1 MKSVKILVF
10 AVLVSC
16 CCSSSLFAKEWKRVR
31 IAVEG
36 AYPPFS
42 YVQPDGEL
50 AGFDIDMARALCAAM
65 DVQCKLVMQDWDG
78 MIPGLLARKYDAIIA
93 SMSITEERKKKV
105 DFTNKYYQT
114 PAKFIAPKGAFVNF
128 SDESL
133 KGKIVGVQRETI
145 HDKYL
150 SARYGNDITI
160 KRYGNLDEGY
170 LDLVSGRLDLI
181 IADSAAL
188 YDGFLTKDA
197 GAGYEFVGPDLVDKK
212 WFGEGVGVVVRK
224 GEKELAEKFNQ
235 AIDALRASGEYTR
248 IQDKY
253 FNFNVYGE

>member
-1 MKSVKILVF
+1 MLV
-10 AVLVSC
+10 VC
-16 CCSSSLFAKEWKRVR
+16 CCGGAAAAKEWKKIRV
-31 IAVEG
+31 AVEG

-42 YVQPDGEL
+42 YVQPDGTL
-50 AGFDIDMARALCAAM
+50 AGFDIDMAKALCTAM
-65 DVQCKLVMQDWDG
+65 GVEFQLVQQDWDG

-93 SMSITEERKKKV
+93 SMSITDERRKKV

-114 PAKFIAPKGAFVNF
+114 PAKFIARKGAFLEF
-128 SDESL
+128 SDEVL
-133 KGKIVGVQRETI
+133 KGKTVGVQRETI

-150 SARYGNDITI
+150 SSRYGNDITI

-170 LDLVSGRLDLI
+170 LDLVAGRLDFLL
-181 IADSAAL
+181 ADSAAL
-188 YDGFLTKDA
+188 YDGFLTREA
-197 GAGYEFVGPDLVDKK
+197 GADYEFVGPDLIDKE

-224 GEKELAEKFNQ
+224 GEKKLAAMINQ
-235 AIDALRASGEYTR
+235 AIETIRANGEYKK

>member
-1 MKSVKILVF
+1 MKLTKTLLLSLLV
-10 AVLVSC
+10 VC
-16 CCSSSLFAKEWKRVR
+16 CCSGTLFAKEWKKVR

-42 YVQPDGEL
+42 YVQPDGTL
-50 AGFDIDMARALCAAM
+50 AGFDIDMAHSLGAAM
-65 DVQCKLVMQDWDG
+65 GAEVQLVQQDWDG

-114 PAKFIAPKGAFVNF
+114 PAKFIAKKGDFPEF
-128 SDESL
+128 SDTAI

-150 SARYGNDITI
+150 SAQYGENVTI

-170 LDLVSGRLDLI
+170 LDLTAGRLDLI

-188 YDGFLTKDA
+188 YDGFLKKKA
-197 GAGYEFVGPDLVDKK
+197 GAEYEFVGPDLIEKK
-212 WFGEGVGVVVRK
+212 WFGEGVGIVIRK
-224 GEKELAEKFNQ
+224 GEKELAQKFNT
-235 AIDALRASGEYTR
+235 AIDAIRASGEYTK

>member
-1 MKSVKILVF
+1 MKSLKILSL
-10 AVLVSC
+10 AVLVC
-16 CCSSSLFAKEWKRVR
+16 LFAGTLQAKEWKKVR

-42 YVQPDGEL
+42 YVQPDGTL
-50 AGFDIDMARALCAAM
+50 AGFDIDMAKALCAAM
-65 DVQCKLVMQDWDG
+65 EVKCKLVQQDWDG

-114 PAKFIAPKGAFVNF
+114 PAKFIARKGSFPHF
-128 SDESL
+128 SDEAL
-133 KGKIVGVQRETI
+133 KGKTVGVQRETI

-150 SARYGNDITI
+150 SARYGDTISI

-188 YDGFLTKDA
+188 YDGFLTKEA
-197 GAGYEFVGPDLVDKK
+197 GAEYEFVGPDLVDRK

-224 GEKELAEKFNQ
+224 GEKELADKING
-235 AIDALRASGEYTR
+235 AIDAVRASGEYKK